1 MSLSL
6 CVSVT
11 LYVCLYVQIASTT
24 ISAVQSKAS
33 VCRRTLSVM
42 VMMTVGMVLMSET
55 AVSTRQMSEL
65 FGVSGKWA
73 PSHWLWP
80 SQSYPYFLLWSG
92 IKPMNTYKACI
103 TSGNRIFF
111 RSVDWRHTP
120 YRTSVQLSKPSDA
133 TYCARPMGQPSRGR
147 RLPELGQLTIEMS
160 YLVISTTLPL
170 CQWMFF
176 YYFILFSNVICHCG
190 IYYIIYILH
199 IYVDF
204 SVSSGQPW

>member
-1 MSLSL
+1 MFRLPQRLFPLSSQRR
-6 CVSVT
+6 VSAAER
-11 LYVCLYVQIASTT
+11 CLWWSWWLWGWCWWA
-24 ISAVQSKAS
+24 KLRS
-33 VCRRTLSVM
+33 VLD
-42 VMMTVGMVLMSET
+42 
-55 AVSTRQMSEL
+55 MSEL